1 MSELFCIHFLKL
13 TFYALSQWNGLFCS
27 SNGIFKKIRGFYFAL
42 FPAKKIIYGYNPVK
56 IIDIRP

>member
-1 MSELFCIHFLKL
+1 MPFPDGMGF
-13 TFYALSQWNGLFCS
+13 FRS
-27 SNGIFKKIRGFYFAL
+27 SNGIFKKISGFYFAL